1 MSIAIKRAYDPAS
14 SSDGYRVLV
23 DRLWPRGVSKDKL
36 KVDAWM
42 KDIAP
47 SADLRK
53 WYGHEVE
60 KWPEFRKRYRAEL
73 QKPPARDLLQE
84 LMQRAQKG
92 KVTLVIGARDA
103 EHANGAVIAELI
115 REKLC

>member
-1 MSIAIKRAYDPAS
+1 MPIAIKRAYDPAS
-14 SSDGYRVLV
+14 PGDGYRVLV
-23 DRLWPRGVSKDKL
+23 DRLWPRGVTKDKL
-36 KVDAWM
+36 KIDAWM

-53 WYGHEVE
+53 WYGHQLE

-73 QKPPARDLLQE
+73 QKASADLLRE
-84 LMQRAQKG
+84 LTQRARKG

-103 EHANGAVIAELI
+103 EHANGTVIAELV
-115 REKLC
+115 REKL

>member
-1 MSIAIKRAYDPAS
+1 MSISVKRAYEKPEPE
-14 SSDGYRVLV
+14 DGYRVLV
-23 DRLWPRGVSKDKL
+23 DRLWPRGLTKEKL
-36 KVDAWM
+36 KIDEWM

-47 SADLRK
+47 SAELRR

-73 QKPPARDLLQE
+73 AKPPAKDLMEKLAE
-84 LMQRAQKG
+84 RARRG

-103 EHANGAVIAELI
+103 EHANGAVIAELL
-115 REKLC
+115 K